1 MKEECLTIQEVLSI
15 KEEPEEEQVGTLLLD
30 CQGRPAHLLG
40 SEVRMRWS
48 TYLSLTRIRD

>member
-1 MKEECLTIQEVLSI
+1 MVQVKEEFPTFQEVLSI

-40 SEVRMRWS
+40 QEVRGKGR
-48 TYLSLTRIRD
+48 RV